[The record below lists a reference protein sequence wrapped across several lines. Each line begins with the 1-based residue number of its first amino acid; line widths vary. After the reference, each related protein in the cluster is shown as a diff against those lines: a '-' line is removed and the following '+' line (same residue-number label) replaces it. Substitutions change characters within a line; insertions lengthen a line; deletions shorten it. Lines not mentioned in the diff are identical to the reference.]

1 MMATMRD
8 YERQVVDEEDA
19 CYVGKNEDNEGDMQQ
34 QQDRDDDNGN
44 ENEGQWCEACA
55 TKRSVC
61 IWYSECADNWNFDC

>member
-8 YERQVVDEEDA
+8 YERQGVDEEDA

-44 ENEGQWCEACA
+44 ENEGQ
-55 TKRSVC
+55 
-61 IWYSECADNWNFDC
+61 